1 MTKRLSWIDVLNQQ
15 STWHSRADLLDWF
28 SNLIGRRASLLE
40 GSIEGFEEAL
50 GFMRRQVAN
59 LHFGEPVDLLWLDTQ
74 LKTVNLGLLHHQ
86 GAQPGDEAVLPRFRV
101 RVKGLLDSDLLRAVK
116 DTLLIQFAEFVGTVL
131 DDEGAMPIVRCQG
144 LYGTDSVRQV
154 AQNATYPAETETRWR
169 EEIPMLTR
177 DESTTVIRC
186 NDFIAAAAKEKYCSD
201 ACKFTTMQI
210 TKQTQETSYTG
221 EKRRYRK
228 RQSKTTLKNEV

>member
-28 SNLIGRRASLLE
+28 SSLIGRRASLLE

-50 GFMRRQVAN
+50 GYMRRQVAN
-59 LHFGEPVDLLWLDTQ
+59 LHFGEPVDLMWLDTQ

-86 GAQPGDEAVLPRFRV
+86 GSQPGEESVLPRFRV

-131 DDEGAMPIVRCQG
+131 DDDGSMPLVRCQG
-144 LYGTDSVRQV
+144 LYTADTVRQV
-154 AQNATYPAETETRWR
+154 AAAAIYPADTEMRWR
-169 EEIPMLTR
+169 EEIPMLAR
-177 DESTTVIRC
+177 EESAPVMRC
-186 NDFIAAAAKEKYCSD
+186 NDFISVSSKEKYCSD

-210 TKQTQETSYTG
+210 AKQSQDAPYSG

-228 RQSKTTLKNEV
+228 RASKTSLKNEV